1 MGPFPRRVRVFSL
14 LQRLE
19 AALPMV
25 HYRFHL
31 YVMAPRCPWSRGLW
45 GPAKI
50 KQAEQLAKVPSALW
64 SACTVASW
72 SS

>member
-1 MGPFPRRVRVFSL
+1 M

-31 YVMAPRCPWSRGLW
+31 YAASARAGDLLGMGKDGVLTYENPEFTKKKWWFIMVYLDL
-45 GPAKI
+45 PANK
-50 KQAEQLAKVPSALW
+50 
-64 SACTVASW
+64 
-72 SS
+72 